1 MAEGK
6 FTEDDVIE
14 YNLEVLPQVQDIEP
28 TYSIVARARSHDIKR
43 GDNIDIEIYVT
54 GLGIP
59 DTNKVVLLWASPNII
74 DPSSPGYFTYCIRE
88 WEGKIKGKDMI
99 FPVASKELLI
109 QEEVS
114 PIGVELRL
122 HKAFFLPTPDRE
134 RRDIPAVMAERNREG
149 YPPISITLKTLRQ
162 AKSGASSV
170 DVTFTYT
177 HRKTIKQASCKVEF
191 KVTSWWDRNQWWVLT
206 VGSIAAAILLV
217 LAAIGSY
224 FE

>member
-6 FTEDDVIE
+6 SADDIIK

-28 TYSIVARARSHDIKR
+28 VYSIVARAGNHDIKP
-43 GDNIDIEIYVT
+43 GDNIDIEIYLT

-88 WEGKIKGKDMI
+88 WNGKIKGKDMI

-114 PIGVELRL
+114 PIGIELRL
-122 HKAFFLPTPDRE
+122 HKGFFLPIPDRE
-134 RRDIPAVMAERNREG
+134 RRDIPAVMAERNWEG
-149 YPPISITLKTLRQ
+149 DPPISVSLKTLRNAQ
-162 AKSGASSV
+162 SGDASI
-170 DVTFTYT
+170 DVAFTYT
-177 HRKTIKQASCKVEF
+177 RGKIVKQASCKVEF
-191 KVTSWWDRNQWWVLT
+191 KVTSRWDRNQWWILT
-206 VGSIAAAILLV
+206 VGVIAAVASLVAPLV
-217 LAAIGSY
+217 LLH
-224 FE
+224 